1 MTLFEPLYTRI
12 LSWARHRHAERYLAG
27 ISFAESSFFPIPV
40 DVMLAPMVLADH
52 QKAWRLATI
61 TTIMSVAGGCFGFLI
76 GVFFFDAYGAQIIE
90 YFDAQETF
98 DGVKASYIEHGML
111 IVLLAGFTPV
121 PYKIFTIAS
130 GVIGIAFLPFVLMSL
145 ISRGARFFL
154 VAGLIKLGGDKL
166 ESTIHRTVEWLGWG
180 TLILVAVAF
189 AVYQYWY

>member
-1 MTLFEPLYTRI
+1 MRLFEPIYSKI
-12 LSWARHRHAERYLAG
+12 LVWAKHRHAERYLAG

-40 DVMLAPMVLADH
+40 DVMLAPMVLANH

-61 TTIMSVAGGCFGFLI
+61 TTITSVAGGCFGFLI
-76 GVFFFDAYGAQIIE
+76 GAFFFDAYGTQLIE
-90 YFDAQETF
+90 YFNAQDTF
-98 DGVKASYIEHGML
+98 EGVKASYIEHGML

-145 ISRGARFFL
+145 VSRGARFFL

-166 ESTIHRTVEWLGWG
+166 EANIHRTVEWLGWG
-180 TLILVAVAF
+180 TLILAGLAF
-189 AVYQYWY
+189 VVYRYWW